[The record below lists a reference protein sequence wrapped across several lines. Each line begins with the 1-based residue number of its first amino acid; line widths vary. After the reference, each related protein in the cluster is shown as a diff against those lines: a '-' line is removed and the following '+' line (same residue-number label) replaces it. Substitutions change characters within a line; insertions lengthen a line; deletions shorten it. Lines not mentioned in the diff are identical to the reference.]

1 MPEDQEEESRP
12 GILRRFFSKIGNAVI
27 KTGEVTTKTPERV
40 KKAVGRE
47 PDTGGEKRINL
58 LERLRELKRLETEG
72 VEAEEIEWEEEEWEE
87 RREELERPASDRVA
101 DVLAGFFSG
110 PFRIMADRL
119 TGFYLFS
126 GLGEDLRRANMS
138 VSVERYL
145 TFVLGLSSL
154 VGASA
159 FLFIWL
165 LIGSLPLSILAA
177 SGGFLV
183 TALFGK
189 LHPRFRIRTRA
200 AEIDQEIPYAL
211 RHMATQLNSGTGLP
225 ESMTSVSRAD
235 YGALSEEFGRT
246 LRDMRT
252 GETMTE
258 ALTSLRNRIESDSL
272 RRAIRQIQRTLR
284 TGGDLAQTLSIL
296 ADETAFNLR
305 TKLRNYIQSLGVMTM
320 IYMFASAV
328 IPALLIVL
336 MIVMNFMGGGFIP
349 VEFMPLLYL
358 LVIPSLLIYLVIIF
372 KRMEPGV

>member
-1 MPEDQEEESRP
+1 M
-12 GILRRFFSKIGNAVI
+12 
-27 KTGEVTTKTPERV
+27 
-40 KKAVGRE
+40 
-47 PDTGGEKRINL
+47 
-58 LERLRELKRLETEG
+58 RELKRLETEG
-72 VEAEEIEWEEEEWEE
+72 PEVEEVEWEEEEWEE
-87 RREELERPASDRVA
+87 RRAELERPASDRLA
-101 DVLAGFFSG
+101 DVLAGIFSG
-110 PFRIMADRL
+110 PFEIIADRL
-119 TGFYLFS
+119 TGFYFFS
-126 GLGEDLRRANMS
+126 GLDKDLKRANMS

-189 LHPRFRIRTRA
+189 LHPRLKTKARIS
-200 AEIDQEIPYAL
+200 EVDQEIPYAL
-211 RHMATQLNSGTGLP
+211 RHMATQLSSGTGLP

-246 LRDMRT
+246 LRDMRA

-258 ALTSLRNRIESDSL
+258 ALTSLRDRVESDSL

-284 TGGDLAQTLSIL
+284 TGGDLAQTLNIL

-305 TKLRNYIQSLGVMTM
+305 TKLRNYIQSLGVLTM

-358 LVIPSLLIYLVIIF
+358 LVIPSLLLYLVIIF